1 MIKITETFRNL
12 MKFDSE
18 PSSSSKF
25 IEEKLGVIDYD
36 FAVGITAEI
45 TEIQDE
51 IIKVRLTLGN
61 SLLRNLILI
70 KGEESSF
77 SPDTRDVSIKYTFFY
92 K

>member
-45 TEIQDE
+45 TEINDD
-51 IIKVRLTLGN
+51 IIKMKITLGN

-77 SPDTRDVSIKYTFFY
+77 SPDTRDVAIKYTFFY

>member
-45 TEIQDE
+45 TEINDD
-51 IIKVRLTLGN
+51 IIKMKITLGN

>member
-1 MIKITETFRNL
+1 MIKITETVRNL
-12 MKFDSE
+12 MKFDSK
-18 PSSSSKF
+18 PSSNSKF
-25 IEEKLGVIDYD
+25 VEEKLGVIDYD

-45 TEIQDE
+45 TEINDDV
-51 IIKVRLTLGN
+51 IKMKLTLGN